1 MAASRELTAYA
12 FVERVELLARLDD
25 VTSAMQEALAP
36 FGIDSFIVT
45 GLPTKWQPFEELVMA
60 SRWPVEFLMLY
71 IENDYARVDPL
82 SRRSILSRMP
92 FEWDAASYRTDPDPL
107 VVELMQLAAQF
118 HMRHGFLIPIHGPNG
133 EEGCVS
139 TAAADLHLSA
149 RAKAAV
155 HMISLYAFERMRSLR
170 KLLPADTF
178 PADAARARGADLGG
192 ARQIG
197 FADQP
202 RAQHFQAYG
211 RRAYADCD
219 PQAWRRQ
226 PHRGGSDSV
235 ARSHHRSIDFGCDF
249 REFHTRRFP
258 RGSSV
263 RALCRYTFA
272 TILPRYM

>member
-149 RAKAAV
+149 RAKASV
-155 HMISLYAFERMRSLR
+155 HLISLYAFERMRSLR
-170 KLLPADTF
+170 KLLPQKRSLLT
-178 PADAARARGADLGG
+178 PREREVLTWAAHGKSALQISHALNISKRTVDEHMQTATRKLGAANRTEAVVIALRDRIIDL
-192 ARQIG
+192 
-197 FADQP
+197 
-202 RAQHFQAYG
+202 
-211 RRAYADCD
+211 
-219 PQAWRRQ
+219 
-226 PHRGGSDSV
+226 
-235 ARSHHRSIDFGCDF
+235 
-249 REFHTRRFP
+249 
-258 RGSSV
+258 
-263 RALCRYTFA
+263 
-272 TILPRYM
+272 